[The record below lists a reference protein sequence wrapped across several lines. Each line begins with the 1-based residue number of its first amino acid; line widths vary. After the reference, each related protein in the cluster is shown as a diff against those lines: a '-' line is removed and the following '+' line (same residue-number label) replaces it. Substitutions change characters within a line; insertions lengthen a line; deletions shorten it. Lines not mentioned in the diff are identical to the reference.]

1 MQKPEDKNLK
11 KNITNDKKKPK
22 FDQKIS
28 DKTQKSSNLNT
39 NKKTQGANIDRSSNK
54 KKTGNNQKNA
64 KKAINLNKL
73 EEEIP
78 LPEPKPI
85 EAVQKIPENQINEEN
100 NEEEDKVL
108 EIPLEEANKYEF
120 NLYKHLKENLK
131 NRDKLCNDGITADSS
146 YCLECKVS
154 ICPKCPLFKVHNGH
168 ELVQKLPYYKCE
180 KSFIDKTFKDVDSIF
195 SLNPSYLN
203 VNKVKGELKMQIT
216 NKISQLISQ
225 LNKVKD
231 AKIEEVDNI
240 FVGSENCVEK
250 LRENELK
257 VKKNLTNF
265 LEKQKNFFCIDIN
278 EGVDSQNVNPE
289 ANEVLK
295 NLEGETASPMGMI
308 QPNKD
313 MVNSTFLLTYDLLKN
328 TEFMNNLIREIF
340 IDIKENIERYI
351 NEFTTKAKE
360 VEDAIAKLL
369 SIFEGMFKYQYLLCD
384 FYSQINHKI
393 NKYNKKIDE
402 MKNII
407 FEKVNKRGGFDD
419 IERDN
424 RIASTQIATRFENI
438 LNNQLIDEDEA
449 TTIRSLMTKGKK
461 NRKYGAGA
469 SKAASI
475 MTSSKMKGGTLMT
488 GAGKDNLL
496 LNLPKIYESPDEIK
510 LNKDVLQ
517 EYFIYEA
524 LNFVKK
530 NFKKKK
536 NNLDEL
542 NEEFDGE
549 VDIAKPIPGTNEMQ
563 CYDKKTRGIV
573 KKVVKF
579 DKKVHKYTYFLNGCR
594 TLLIKD
600 RLYIIGGVDKENQL
614 TKAAYVYFIKTNELK
629 TMPEMLKP
637 HAYHSVDFL
646 DYYKS
651 IVVVGGENISSCE
664 LYDMN
669 TGEWRDLPEMKI
681 PRAHC
686 GIYLDKMNHAIYSFF
701 GIVGNITDKNN
712 YTDVLECLEL
722 RKMALGWYKIDYNN
736 KAEMNFKSGINK
748 ILPLTPEMVLIY
760 GATNMRDFA
769 KKSAVYSIPKQEMMK
784 IDNKIFNEIREASKK
799 SKKLSKVLTSYA

>member
-1 MQKPEDKNLK
+1 MQKPEDKNNQK
-11 KNITNDKKKPK
+11 KNAQNDKKKAK
-22 FDQKIS
+22 IDQKPA
-28 DKTQKSSNLNT
+28 DKQSKNSNLNSSKKNPAPANKKRPTTQKSSKKPNT
-39 NKKTQGANIDRSSNK
+39 NKI
-54 KKTGNNQKNA
+54 
-64 KKAINLNKL
+64 
-73 EEEIP
+73 EEEMP
-78 LPEPKPI
+78 LPEPKPV
-85 EAVQKIPENQINEEN
+85 EAVQKIPENKINEEN
-100 NEEEDKVL
+100 KEEEEDKMP

-120 NLYKHLKENLK
+120 NLYKHLKENIK
-131 NRDKLCNDGITADSS
+131 NKDKLCTDGISNESS

-154 ICPKCPLFKVHNGH
+154 VCPKCPLFKVHNGH
-168 ELVQKLPYYKCE
+168 ELVQKMPYYKCE
-180 KSFIDKTFKDVDSIF
+180 KSFIDESFKDIDSIF

-216 NKISQLISQ
+216 TQISQLINQ

-231 AKIEEVDNI
+231 VKLEEVENI

-257 VKKNLTNF
+257 VKKKLNEF

-278 EGVDSQNVNPE
+278 EGVDSQNINPE
-289 ANEVLK
+289 ASEVLK

-313 MVNSTFLLTYDLLKN
+313 TVNSTFLLTYDLLKN
-328 TEFMNNLIREIF
+328 TEYMNNLIRDIF
-340 IDIKENIERYI
+340 IDIKENTERYI
-351 NEFTTKAKE
+351 NEFNAKAKE
-360 VEDAIAKLL
+360 VEEAINKLL
-369 SIFEGMFKYQYLLCD
+369 TPFEGMFKYQYLLCD

-393 NKYNKKIDE
+393 KKYNQKIDD

-424 RIASTQIATRFENI
+424 RIAGTQIATRFENI

-488 GAGKDNLL
+488 GAGKDNLA

-510 LNKDVLQ
+510 LNKDILQ

-536 NNLDEL
+536 DNLDEL

-600 RLYIIGGVDKENQL
+600 RLYIIGGVDKENQV
-614 TKAAYVYFIKTNELK
+614 TKAAYVYYIRTNELK
-629 TMPEMLKP
+629 TMPDMLRP

-669 TGEWRDLPEMKI
+669 TGSWRDLPEMKI

-722 RKMALGWYKIDYNN
+722 RKLALGWYRIDYNN

-748 ILPLTPEMVLIY
+748 ILPLTPEMVLVY

-769 KKSAVYSIPKQEMMK
+769 KKSAVYLIPKQEMIK
-784 IDNKIFNEIREASKK
+784 IDNRIFNEIREASKK
-799 SKKLSKVLTSYA
+799 SKKLSKVLTSY

>member
-1 MQKPEDKNLK
+1 MQKSEEKNPHK
-11 KNITNDKKKPK
+11 KNNANDKKKT
-22 FDQKIS
+22 QKAEQKQS
-28 DKTQKSSNLNT
+28 DKSLKNNNLNSNKKPNTGTGKKKIAIQRSSKKSNT
-39 NKKTQGANIDRSSNK
+39 NKFED
-54 KKTGNNQKNA
+54 
-64 KKAINLNKL
+64 
-73 EEEIP
+73 EMP

-85 EAVQKIPENQINEEN
+85 EAVQKISENKNNDEN
-100 NEEEDKVL
+100 GEEEDKMP
-108 EIPLEEANKYEF
+108 EIPIEEANKYEF
-120 NLYKHLKENLK
+120 NLYKHLKENIK
-131 NRDKLCNDGITADSS
+131 NKDKLCSDGISTESL

-154 ICPKCPLFKVHNGH
+154 VCPKCPLFKVHNGH
-168 ELVQKLPYYKCE
+168 DLVHKFPYYKCE
-180 KSFIDKTFKDVDSIF
+180 KSFIDESFKDIDSIF

-216 NKISQLISQ
+216 NKISQLIEQ
-225 LNKVKD
+225 LKKVKD
-231 AKIEEVDNI
+231 AKLEEVDNV
-240 FVGSENCVEK
+240 FEGTENCVEK
-250 LRENELK
+250 LKENESK
-257 VKKNLTNF
+257 VKNNLHNF
-265 LEKQKNFFCIDIN
+265 LDKQKNFFCLDLN
-278 EGVDSQNVNPE
+278 EGIDSQNINPE

-313 MVNSTFLLTYDLLKN
+313 TLNSTFLLTYDLLKN
-328 TEFMNNLIREIF
+328 TEFMNNLIKEIF
-340 IDIKENIERYI
+340 IDIKTNTERYL
-351 NEFTTKAKE
+351 NEFNLKAKE
-360 VEDAIAKLL
+360 VEEAINRLL
-369 SIFEGMFKYQYLLCD
+369 NPFEGMFKYQYLLCD

-393 NKYNKKIDE
+393 SKYNKKIDD
-402 MKNII
+402 MKKII
-407 FEKVNKRGGFDD
+407 FEKVNKRGCFDD

-424 RIASTQIATRFENI
+424 RIANTQIATRFENI

-461 NRKYGAGA
+461 NRRYGAGA

-475 MTSSKMKGGTLMT
+475 ITSSKMKGGGTLMS

-496 LNLPKIYESPDEIK
+496 LNMPKIYETPDEIK

-517 EYFIYEA
+517 EYFIFEA

-536 NNLDEL
+536 NKLDDF

-549 VDIAKPIPGTNEMQ
+549 VDIAKPLPGTNEMQ
-563 CYDKKTRGIV
+563 CYDKKARGII

-600 RLYIIGGVDKENQL
+600 RLYIIGGVDKENQI
-614 TKAAYVYFIKTNELK
+614 TKVAYVYYIKTNELK
-629 TMPEMLKP
+629 AMPDMLRP

-651 IVVVGGENISSCE
+651 IVVVGGENIGSCE

-669 TGEWRDLPEMKI
+669 TGAWRDLPEMKL

-701 GIVGNITDKNN
+701 GVVGNITDKNN

-722 RKMALGWYKIDYNN
+722 RKLALGWYKIDYNN

-748 ILPLTPEMVLIY
+748 ILPLTPEMVLVY

-769 KKSAVYSIPKQEMMK
+769 KKSAVYVIPKQEMIK

-799 SKKLSKVLTSYA
+799 SKRLSKVLNSYA

>member
-1 MQKPEDKNLK
+1 MQKPEDKNNQK
-11 KNITNDKKKPK
+11 KSTQNDKKKTK
-22 FDQKIS
+22 NEQKPA
-28 DKTQKSSNLNT
+28 DKQSKNSNLNSSKKNPVPANKKRPTTQKSSKKPNA
-39 NKKTQGANIDRSSNK
+39 NKI
-54 KKTGNNQKNA
+54 
-64 KKAINLNKL
+64 
-73 EEEIP
+73 EEEMP
-78 LPEPKPI
+78 LPEPKPV
-85 EAVQKIPENQINEEN
+85 EAVQKIPENKINEEN
-100 NEEEDKVL
+100 KEEEEDKMP

-120 NLYKHLKENLK
+120 NLYKHLKENIK
-131 NRDKLCNDGITADSS
+131 NKDKLCTDGISNESS

-154 ICPKCPLFKVHNGH
+154 VCPKCPLFKVHNGH
-168 ELVQKLPYYKCE
+168 ELVQKMPYYKCE
-180 KSFIDKTFKDVDSIF
+180 KSFIDESFKDIDSIF

-216 NKISQLISQ
+216 TQISQLINQ

-231 AKIEEVDNI
+231 VKLEEVENI

-257 VKKNLTNF
+257 VKKNLNEF

-278 EGVDSQNVNPE
+278 EGVDSQNINPE
-289 ANEVLK
+289 ASEVLK

-313 MVNSTFLLTYDLLKN
+313 TVNSTFLLTYDLLKN
-328 TEFMNNLIREIF
+328 TEYMNNLIRDIF
-340 IDIKENIERYI
+340 IDIKENTERYI
-351 NEFTTKAKE
+351 NEFNAKAKE
-360 VEDAIAKLL
+360 VEEAINKLL
-369 SIFEGMFKYQYLLCD
+369 TPFEGMFKYQYLLCD

-393 NKYNKKIDE
+393 KKYNQKIDD

-424 RIASTQIATRFENI
+424 RIAGTQIATRFENI

-449 TTIRSLMTKGKK
+449 TTIKSLMTKGKK

-475 MTSSKMKGGTLMT
+475 MTSSKMKGRTLMT
-488 GAGKDNLL
+488 GAGKDNLA

-510 LNKDVLQ
+510 LNKDILQ

-536 NNLDEL
+536 DNLDEL

-600 RLYIIGGVDKENQL
+600 RLYIIGGVDKENQV
-614 TKAAYVYFIKTNELK
+614 TKAAYVYYIRTNELK
-629 TMPEMLKP
+629 TMPDMLRP

-669 TGEWRDLPEMKI
+669 TGSWRDLPEMKI

-722 RKMALGWYKIDYNN
+722 RKLALGWYRIDYNN

-748 ILPLTPEMVLIY
+748 ILPLTPEMVLVY

-769 KKSAVYSIPKQEMMK
+769 KKSAVYLIPKQEMIK

-799 SKKLSKVLTSYA
+799 SKKLSKVLTSY